1 MADRS
6 GAAAAAEPAAAAAA
20 SQPSSQNQRRSS
32 RLSTDDDAELVSL
45 AEEELPAV
53 AQRRALD
60 AAPVEADDYLQV
72 RSRVSCEA
80 RCFDT
85 KGGTSPSIRPGS
97 LRLTVAREALPR
109 LSALRC
115 AGQLTL
121 LVQED
126 VAFFSGRKGA
136 LQADVDRLRELGS
149 TVDWVGGLLLRD
161 SLLGR
166 VQQQQQPQQQPPVRF
181 RVTCKR
187 TTAVDGRYTGGAGSG
202 QKTST
207 TTATTTTKRSLKRPR
222 KSARKSCQKND
233 EPARHFCAA
242 NLNLRNGCPTRP
254 IPAVSVLIPGA
265 FCPLNHLIPPVTLN
279 NETSL
284 ATHTPQHPQK

>member
-6 GAAAAAEPAAAAAA
+6 GAAAATEPAAAAAA

-80 RCFDT
+80 
-85 KGGTSPSIRPGS
+85 
-97 LRLTVAREALPR
+97 
-109 LSALRC
+109 
-115 AGQLTL
+115 
-121 LVQED
+121 
-126 VAFFSGRKGA
+126 
-136 LQADVDRLRELGS
+136 
-149 TVDWVGGLLLRD
+149 
-161 SLLGR
+161 
-166 VQQQQQPQQQPPVRF
+166 
-181 RVTCKR
+181 
-187 TTAVDGRYTGGAGSG
+187 
-202 QKTST
+202 
-207 TTATTTTKRSLKRPR
+207 LKRPR

-242 NLNLRNGCPTRP
+242 NLNLRNGRPTRP

-265 FCPLNHLIPPVTLN
+265 FCPINHLIPPVTLN

-284 ATHTPQHPQK
+284 ATCTPQHPQK